1 MTMNFFR
8 KKDKEIAPE
17 PKTVESTPEEP
28 KSVEKS
34 QEEPEVAGNAIG
46 GGINFN
52 FEELTS
58 NSRSRRDT
66 RILNSTQLQRVKDAK
81 RLAETKL
88 QGLEESLAR
97 LQAQQQWLRRY
108 NETNMALER
117 EKKRLFELGKQKA
130 IYAKDASMLERYDL
144 FEGIQGTYQ
153 KLAVV
158 KDQIGRDKRGLSVLE
173 READENR
180 QKMTEQEK
188 RQMQARELLKNTT
201 ETLQNTFDHVCS
213 AYHLTGLNESIEAET
228 AFLLEYSNK
237 VKEEMTALASTIAD
251 KEKTTAQLS
260 AELES
265 LRAKH
270 QSMEIHENMLQ
281 HGEAVLLQLNLLED
295 RDKRRS
301 ELQQQR
307 QQALKR
313 QNEENELL
321 GKAFG
326 QFQDLVSQAETA
338 EAELSMHRSY
348 IQGQDG
354 LMLQERA
361 LMLKGRRQQLL
372 SALSLWK
379 RISTGYESIEE
390 KSKKVTALRLDIQ
403 HLEDNVRELEDET
416 GKAQRLCKEKEY
428 TYLLSKGQDIIQLRA
443 DLKEGV
449 SCSVCG
455 ATHHPYHSDTM
466 LDQSKLIGEMKTD
479 YEMLA
484 SEANVKSQQLTEM
497 QAELAMAKGQLSAEE
512 EALNTIRIRQNED
525 VMEWKLYAQ
534 LDPTFVEC
542 SESTNLDARTAL
554 LRQFIE
560 NVSRDAEL
568 AEKEL
573 ETFTF
578 HQSSIAKIS
587 EELQKLEQK
596 KSEVNVRLGELNTGC
611 QVLSREVEQ
620 IGMRLESINKQ
631 FTRLYEAM
639 QEAVTIK
646 DWYSLW
652 QKTPEQLYEQ
662 IQKLLSSW
670 FATKEEI
677 TAKQADLDVETAN
690 LEGMKVRM
698 QSFVRASQII
708 SKRMEER
715 EGRKAENQKT
725 YQQLIP
731 ERDAKTLHQKHLN
744 AMKNAREQYDN
755 ECVKMNEI
763 RHDNDITQGRHD
775 FYLAHIDRLEGEQT
789 QLNEKLDLW
798 MHAFNLQH
806 PPVQVSEL
814 VEVFADGKDW
824 SQIRSNLKQISTDSL
839 LCQAKV
845 EDLNSRIIA
854 LDTEDGRCNTSMPD
868 IQESIASNQ
877 QVLTKQRNETLM
889 QIARLSVQLEDHE
902 RALAAE
908 RNSAEPI
915 TNMA

>member
-1 MTMNFFR
+1 MNFFK
-8 KKDKEIAPE
+8 KKDK
-17 PKTVESTPEEP
+17 STNPGTP
-28 KSVEKS
+28 IEKQPQES
-34 QEEPEVAGNAIG
+34 QEVRIELPEQAD

-52 FEELTS
+52 LEELVT
-58 NSRSRRDT
+58 NERMKRDS
-66 RILNSTQLQRVKDAK
+66 RILNSTQLQRVKDVK

-88 QGLEESLAR
+88 QGLEESLGR
-97 LQAQQQWLRRY
+97 LQAQQQWLRRF

-130 IYAKDASMLERYDL
+130 IYQNDLSMLERYDQ
-144 FEGIQGTYQ
+144 FEGIHGTYQ

-173 READENR
+173 RETEANR
-180 QKMTEQEK
+180 QKMADQEK
-188 RQMQARELLKNTT
+188 REGQAREQLRNATT
-201 ETLQNTFDHVCS
+201 NLQNAFDHVCT
-213 AYHLTGLNESIEAET
+213 AYHLTGANESIDAEIQ
-228 AFLLEYSNK
+228 FLLDYQNK
-237 VKEEMTALASTIAD
+237 IKEEMTVLSSMTAE
-251 KEKTTAQLS
+251 KEKATAALS
-260 AELES
+260 GELEK
-265 LRAKH
+265 LRSKR
-270 QSMEIHENMLQ
+270 QSMEIHENMLK
-281 HGEAVLLQLNLLED
+281 HGEAILLQLRHLED
-295 RDKRRS
+295 RAKRRTDVQ
-301 ELQQQR
+301 LKR
-307 QQALKR
+307 QQAIKR

-326 QFQDLVSQAETA
+326 QYQDLVSQTETA

-361 LMLKGRRQQLL
+361 LQLKGRRGQLR

-390 KSKKVTALRLDIQ
+390 KSKKVTQLRLNIQ
-403 HLEDNVRELEDET
+403 HLEDNVRQLEDEA
-416 GKAQRLCKEKEY
+416 GKASRLCKEKEY

-484 SEANVKSQQLTEM
+484 SESNAKAQQLSEM
-497 QAELAMAKGQLSAEE
+497 QAELATAKGQLSAEE
-512 EALNTIRIRQNED
+512 EALNAIRIRQNED
-525 VMEWKLYAQ
+525 VQEWKIYAD
-534 LDPTFVEC
+534 LDPTFIEC

-560 NVSRDAEL
+560 NVSRDAEK

-596 KSEVNVRLGELNTGC
+596 KSEVNVRLSELNTGL

-620 IGMRLESINKQ
+620 TGIQLESVNKQ
-631 FTRLYEAM
+631 FTRIYENM
-639 QEAVTIK
+639 QAAITLK
-646 DWYSLW
+646 DWYSVW
-652 QKTPEQLYEQ
+652 QRSPEQLYEQ
-662 IQKLLSSW
+662 IQKLCTDW
-670 FATKEEI
+670 FATEQEI
-677 TAKQADLDVETAN
+677 TTKQAALDVEKTN
-690 LEGMKVRM
+690 LEGMKTQLQAFARSLQV
-698 QSFVRASQII
+698 I
-708 SKRMEER
+708 SKQAENL

-725 YQQLIP
+725 YQQIIP
-731 ERDAKTLHQKHLN
+731 ERDAKTLHQKHLQSVIS
-744 AMKNAREQYDN
+744 AQELYEDEREKMK
-755 ECVKMNEI
+755 VI
-763 RHDNDITQGRHD
+763 RHDNDIMQGRHD
-775 FYLAHIDRLEGEQT
+775 YYLAHIERLEGEQKE
-789 QLNEKLDLW
+789 LNEKLDLW

-806 PPVQVSEL
+806 PPVQQGEL
-814 VEVFADGKDW
+814 DEVFVDGKDW
-824 SQIRSNLKQISTDSL
+824 SKIRSNLKQISTDML

-854 LDTEDGRCNTSMPD
+854 LDTEDGRCNTQSPD
-868 IQESIASNQ
+868 IQGSIASKQ
-877 QVLTKQRNETLM
+877 QTLTKQRNDTMM

-902 RALAAE
+902 KALAAE

-915 TNMA
+915 TKLT

>member
-1 MTMNFFR
+1 MIFFG
-8 KKDKEIAPE
+8 KNNKESLPTKGGRPNDAEKTEGIAGDGQKAWREAP
-17 PKTVESTPEEP
+17 
-28 KSVEKS
+28 
-34 QEEPEVAGNAIG
+34 
-46 GGINFN
+46 
-52 FEELTS
+52 
-58 NSRSRRDT
+58 RRDS
-66 RILNSTQLQRVKDAK
+66 RILNPTQLQRVKDAK

-88 QGLEESLAR
+88 QGLEESLGR

-108 NETNMALER
+108 NETSMALER

-130 IYAKDASMLERYDL
+130 VMAKDLSMLERYDL
-144 FEGIQGTYQ
+144 FEGIHGIYQ

-158 KDQIGRDKRGLSVLE
+158 KEQMDRDKRGLSLLE

-180 QKMTEQEK
+180 QKMTDQEK
-188 RQMQARELLKNTT
+188 RQQQAYEQQKTATNAFLDV
-201 ETLQNTFDHVCS
+201 FDHVCS
-213 AYHLTGLNESIEAET
+213 AYQLTGANEAIDTET
-228 AFLLEYSNK
+228 AFLLDYNNK
-237 VKEEMTALASTIAD
+237 VKEEMDALSSLIRE
-251 KEKTTAQLS
+251 KEKDTASLQGKLEQL
-260 AELES
+260 
-265 LRAKH
+265 RTKR
-270 QSMEIHENMLQ
+270 QTMEIHENMIL
-281 HGEAVLLQLNLLED
+281 HGEAVLLQLGMLEET
-295 RDKRRS
+295 DKLRA
-301 ELQQQR
+301 ELQQKR
-307 QQALKR
+307 QQAIRR
-313 QNEENELL
+313 QNEEDELL
-321 GKAFG
+321 GKAFA
-326 QFQDLVSQAETA
+326 QFQDLVSQSETA

-361 LMLKGRRQQLL
+361 LMLKGRRQMLL

-390 KSKKVTALRLDIQ
+390 KSRRVTALRLDIQ
-403 HLEDNVRELEDET
+403 HLEDNVRQLEAEA
-416 GKAQRLCKEKEY
+416 GKALRLCKEKEY

-443 DLKEGV
+443 DLREGV

-466 LDQSKLIGEMKTD
+466 LDQSKLIGQMKTD
-479 YEMLA
+479 YELLA
-484 SEANVKSQQLTEM
+484 SESNAKQQQLSEM
-497 QAELAMAKGQLSAEE
+497 QAELATAQGQLSADE

-525 VMEWKLYAQ
+525 VQEWKLYAE

-620 IGMRLESINKQ
+620 LGFRLENINKR
-631 FTRLYEAM
+631 FTGIYERM
-639 QEAVTIK
+639 QAAVTIK

-662 IQKLLSSW
+662 IQKLIADW
-670 FATKEEI
+670 FAGEREI
-677 TAKQADLDVETAN
+677 AAKQAELNVEEAK
-690 LEGMKVRM
+690 LEGM
-698 QSFVRASQII
+698 RALLQAFAHAS
-708 SKRMEER
+708 SVVTKRKEDQEE
-715 EGRKAENQKT
+715 RKAENLKA
-725 YQQLIP
+725 YQQMIP
-731 ERDAKTLHQKHLN
+731 ERDAKSLHQKRLQN
-744 AMKNAREQYDN
+744 VRSAKERFEEERSRMDD
-755 ECVKMNEI
+755 I
-763 RHDNDITQGRHD
+763 RHDNDIMQGRHD
-775 FYLAHIDRLEGEQT
+775 YYMEHINKLEGERS

-806 PPVQVSEL
+806 PPVQLGEL
-814 VEVFADGKDW
+814 DEVFADGKDW
-824 SQIRSNLKQISTDSL
+824 SLIRSKQKQINTDML

-854 LDTEDGRCNTSMPD
+854 LETEDGHCSHSNPD
-868 IQESIASNQ
+868 IQESIAAKQ
-877 QVLTKQRNETLM
+877 QAFTKQRSETMM
-889 QIARLSVQLEDHE
+889 QIARLAVQLEDHE
-902 RALAAE
+902 KGLAAE
-908 RNSAEPI
+908 RNSAEPE
-915 TNMA
+915 TNLA

>member
-1 MTMNFFR
+1 MNFFR
-8 KKDKEIAPE
+8 KKDTSKEQPIQPTPQVEKNEAPGADAPE
-17 PKTVESTPEEP
+17 STAE
-28 KSVEKS
+28 
-34 QEEPEVAGNAIG
+34 

-52 FEELTS
+52 FEELAT
-58 NSRSRRDT
+58 NAHPHRDP
-66 RILNSTQLQRVKDAK
+66 RILNSTQLQRIKDAK

-88 QGLEESLAR
+88 QGLEESLSR

-108 NETNMALER
+108 NETHMALER

-130 IYAKDASMLERYDL
+130 IFAKDASMLERYDL
-144 FEGIQGTYQ
+144 FEGVHGTYQ

-158 KDQIGRDKRGLSVLE
+158 RDQIGRDKRGLSLLE

-180 QKMTEQEK
+180 QKMTDQEK
-188 RQMQARELLKNTT
+188 RLQQASEQYTNATTSLLDA
-201 ETLQNTFDHVCS
+201 FDHVCS
-213 AYHLTGLNESIEAET
+213 AYQLMGANEVLNAESS
-228 AFLLEYSNK
+228 FLLEHNNK
-237 VKEEMTALASTIAD
+237 VKEEMAALSSLIAE
-251 KEKTTAQLS
+251 KEREVEALQAQVGH
-260 AELES
+260 
-265 LRAKH
+265 LRTKR
-270 QSMEIHENMLQ
+270 QSMEMHESMLC
-281 HGEAVLLQLNLLED
+281 HGEATLLQLKYLED
-295 RDKRRS
+295 RDKRRT

-307 QQALKR
+307 QQAIKR

-321 GKAFG
+321 GKAFS
-326 QFQDLVSQAETA
+326 QFQDLVSLAETA

-379 RISTGYESIEE
+379 RISTGYESIEA
-390 KSKKVTALRLDIQ
+390 KSKKVTALRLNIQ
-403 HLEDNVRELEDET
+403 HLEDGVRELEAEA

-466 LDQSKLIGEMKTD
+466 LDQSKLIGQMKTD
-479 YEMLA
+479 YELLA
-484 SEANVKSQQLTEM
+484 SESNAKQQQLSELR
-497 QAELAMAKGQLSAEE
+497 AELATAKGQLGAEE
-512 EALNTIRIRQNED
+512 ESLNTIRIRQNED

-534 LDPTFVEC
+534 LDPTFAEC

-560 NVSRDAEL
+560 NVSRDASV

-578 HQSSIAKIS
+578 HQSSIAKLS

-620 IGMRLESINKQ
+620 VGMRLESLNKQ
-631 FTRLYEAM
+631 FTRIYEST
-639 QEAVTIK
+639 QQAVTIK
-646 DWYSLW
+646 DWYTVW

-662 IQKLLSSW
+662 IQKLITDW
-670 FATKEEI
+670 YAVEQEI
-677 TAKQADLDVETAN
+677 AEKQAALDVEVARM
-690 LEGMKVRM
+690 EGMKALL
-698 QSFVRASQII
+698 QSFARSSQVITKHNEDI
-708 SKRMEER
+708 
-715 EGRKAENQKT
+715 EGRKAENDKT
-725 YQQLIP
+725 YQQMIP
-731 ERDAKTLHQKHLN
+731 ERDAKTLYQKHLQN
-744 AMKNAREQYDN
+744 VRSAREQYEEERSRMDDT
-755 ECVKMNEI
+755 
-763 RHDNDITQGRHD
+763 RHDRDIMQGRHYYYKD
-775 FYLAHIDRLEGEQT
+775 HIARLEGEQT
-789 QLNEKLDLW
+789 GLNEKLDLW

-806 PPVQVSEL
+806 PPVQLGEL
-814 VEVFADGKDW
+814 DEVFVDGKDW
-824 SQIRSNLKQISTDSL
+824 SKIRSNLKQINEDTL

-854 LDTEDGRCNTSMPD
+854 LDTEDGRCSTQSPD
-868 IQESIASNQ
+868 IQESIAAKQ
-877 QVLTKQRNETLM
+877 QALTRQRNDTMM
-889 QIARLSVQLEDHE
+889 QIARLSMQLEDHE

-915 TNMA
+915 ANMA